1 MEQSSTSMEESI
13 FRHDLL
19 LPLERGRGAAPG
31 FAAEIDARGIRQYPA
46 RHCGTQHWTA
56 PVEKTLEEKMKPLIL
71 LVSEDPELCLLLQ
84 HILEAEGYAVCR
96 ASGSDEVTHLVSLQR
111 PHAILLDC
119 APNSVNP
126 MKICEK
132 IRLAPE
138 TRTIPIGALIGSN
151 NGDQHIS
158 LLKAGIDEG
167 MIRPLV
173 PARMLSFLQRD
184 SARVPKIN
192 ELGSL
197 MPGKSLGRHNIEM
210 DIEAYRIYCNGH
222 HLDLPPIGFRMLQH
236 LLRHPG
242 RIHSRNELIAT
253 AWRKP
258 ASVSPRTVDVHIGRL
273 RRCLTSL
280 VGVEVI
286 RTVRAA
292 GYTLDSS
299 VRYSG
304 WSEA

>member
-1 MEQSSTSMEESI
+1 VKS
-13 FRHDLL
+13 F
-19 LPLERGRGAAPG
+19 RGRV
-31 FAAEIDARGIRQYPA
+31 ITVHGIGPRLL
-46 RHCGTQHWTA
+46 RKTQ
-56 PVEKTLEEKMKPLIL
+56 EEKMKPLIL

-84 HILEAEGYAVCR
+84 HILEAEGYAVCH
-96 ASGSDEVTHLVSLQR
+96 AGGSDDVTHLATLQR

-119 APNSVNP
+119 APNSVSP

-132 IRLAPE
+132 IRLAPD
-138 TRTIPIGALIGSN
+138 TRTIPIGALIGPN

-184 SARVPKIN
+184 SARASKSN

-197 MPGKSLGRHNIEM
+197 MPGKSLCRHNIEM
-210 DIEAYRIYCNGH
+210 DIETYRIYCNGH
-222 HLDLPPIGFRMLQH
+222 HLDLPPIGFRILQH
-236 LLRHPG
+236 FLRYPG

-258 ASVSPRTVDVHIGRL
+258 ESVCPRTVDVHIGRL
-273 RRCLTSL
+273 RKCLNSL
-280 VGVEVI
+280 IGAEVI

-292 GYTLDSS
+292 GYTLDQRIKVGQDKERVSHWKWIG
-299 VRYSG
+299 VELPGNRKPVESG
-304 WSEA
+304 NC